1 MKHFFPK
8 RDKRKVRQAAVNLKA
23 IVYSEYTS
31 IMRLETLV
39 DIFHIEHQEILIKVF
54 KNELEYS
61 LINAATV

>member
-1 MKHFFPK
+1 
-8 RDKRKVRQAAVNLKA
+8 VNLKA

-61 LINAATV
+61 LITAAIV